1 MSIGGT
7 SSTSSTLNPSY
18 ILDNSKNTATESVVG
33 SGLVDTSSLRQIKT
47 DMGKDEFLQI
57 LIAQLAN
64 QDPMEPMKD
73 TDFIAQMAQFSS
85 LEQMQAMNATFQTG
99 QAYNYVGKTVVATT
113 TIQDESG
120 NWVQTDLT
128 GVVSGIEF
136 KNDTPYLIVGEYL
149 IPMESVS
156 QVYQSSNLDS
166 SILQGGALVG
176 KYVTA
181 SKAAADGSMT
191 EISGEVTKVLVKNG
205 RVYAQIDGKE
215 ELPVANITAID
226 DDPITGSNDDV
237 ESENA
242 GSEATDNVE
251 TTETEQ
257 A

>member
-1 MSIGGT
+1 MSIG
-7 SSTSSTLNPSY
+7 STTNTLNSNY
-18 ILDNSKNTATESVVG
+18 ILDNHVASTTSAG
-33 SGLVDTSSLRQIKT
+33 GGLVDTSGLREIKT
-47 DMGKDEFLQI
+47 EMGKDEFLQI

-85 LEQMQAMNATFQTG
+85 LEQMQAMNATFQSS

-113 TIQDESG
+113 TIQDETG

-128 GVVSGIEF
+128 GVVSGIEY
-136 KNDTPYLIVGEYL
+136 KNSEPYLIVGDYL
-149 IPMESVS
+149 IPMDSVS

-181 SKAAADGSMT
+181 QKAEADGSVT
-191 EISGEVTKVLVKNG
+191 EVSGKVTKVLVKNG
-205 RVYAQIDGKE
+205 RVYAQIDGKD
-215 ELPVANITAID
+215 ELPVANITSID
-226 DDPITGSNDDV
+226 DDPITGSNDNVD
-237 ESENA
+237 SENA
-242 GSEATDNVE
+242 GSEATD
-251 TTETEQ
+251 TTTEQ